1 MLEILHS
8 FNSCAIGFVD
18 WKSKYSITFFRFI
31 PIKSISRSF
40 NDILKN
46 GTQNGLIG
54 FLMRNEAQAIMR
66 SGFYL
71 HRLDFVDYVMP
82 IWKSR

>member
-8 FNSCAIGFVD
+8 FNSCAMGFID
-18 WKSKYSITFFRFI
+18 WKLNSITFFRFI

-40 NDILKN
+40 DEKLEN
-46 GTQNGLIG
+46 GSYNGLTG
-54 FLMRNEAQAIMR
+54 MLLRNEVQAIMR

-71 HRLDFVDYVMP
+71 NRLEFMDYTMP
-82 IWKSR
+82 LWKSK